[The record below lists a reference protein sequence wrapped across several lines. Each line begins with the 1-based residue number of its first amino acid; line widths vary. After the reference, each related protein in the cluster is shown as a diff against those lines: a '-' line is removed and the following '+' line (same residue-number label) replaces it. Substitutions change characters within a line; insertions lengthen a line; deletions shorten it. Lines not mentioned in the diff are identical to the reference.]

1 MYAASRSASKA
12 LGEAPEI
19 ALPSFKP
26 RVWDEDMDMVNLR
39 IHFRSEIRSAQGKGI
54 HAYVVGDWST
64 VTTQFKEVLELTNG
78 KDGPSKCL
86 LSRMESHL
94 YKVPVDWRGF
104 TAL

>member
-1 MYAASRSASKA
+1 M
-12 LGEAPEI
+12 GEAPEI
-19 ALPSFKP
+19 TIPSFKP

-39 IHFRSEIRSAQGKGI
+39 IHFRSEIRNVWGKGI
-54 HAYVVGDWST
+54 RAYVEGDWST
-64 VTTQFKEVLELTNG
+64 ATTQFKEVLDLTNG
-78 KDGPSKCL
+78 KDGPSKRL